1 MSPEKPPPIPDPPS
15 CPAGNTCLCGC
26 CVETCD
32 GLEPCGGNCHNGA
45 TCGADVSGTRTRRT
59 KANKNSKPTKLT
71 IQICS
76 ESNIEVG
83 FKNDCTEYEPIF
95 ATEPNIFEID
105 LICGSETLV
114 FVYGV
119 EVPIHTSCSKPIYL
133 GNVYGDG
140 DIVRLIGYCIPGI
153 LGEICDSIPMDCT

>member
-32 GLEPCGGNCHNGA
+32 SLEPCGGNCHNSA
-45 TCGADVSGTRTRRT
+45 TCGAAVS
-59 KANKNSKPTKLT
+59 KSAKKSNSKPTKLT
-71 IQICS
+71 IQVCS

-83 FKNDCTEYEPIF
+83 FKNDCTENEFIF
-95 ATEPNIFEID
+95 ISATEPNIFEID

-114 FVYGV
+114 FVDGV

-133 GNVYGDG
+133 GNVYGD
-140 DIVRLIGYCIPGI
+140 IVRLIGYCIPGI
-153 LGEICDSIPMDCT
+153 LGEVCDSIPMDCP